1 MPERHASFASNLI
14 SVYSASGVAILLL
27 AMKKGQNTVLGIRD
41 IRNSGIRGKGESK
54 DLHRLSRQDLLELL
68 VGQMHEGDE
77 LRAVIEQKERDIAS
91 LDELGNRLKEKL
103 NLKDD
108 QIEHLKEKLDLKDD
122 QIENLK
128 NKLNLKDVQIEHLKN
143 KLDDK
148 DVLIDKLK
156 GRLDQK
162 DVLISRLSE
171 SQSVS
176 VDDLEVFE
184 ARVRAA
190 EIAQADVM
198 PQDEGSLDE

>member
-1 MPERHASFASNLI
+1 
-14 SVYSASGVAILLL
+14 
-27 AMKKGQNTVLGIRD
+27 
-41 IRNSGIRGKGESK
+41 
-54 DLHRLSRQDLLELL
+54 
-68 VGQMHEGDE
+68 MHEGDE